1 MTARRAPV
9 PMMLQ
14 HRPSAFVSVS
24 GTALGKE
31 PSQEPVSE
39 TALGGLAENDARAAI
54 EADGYKKV
62 RAMNKAADGT
72 WRARALRGAT
82 EVALRVDSTGNVSAD

>member
-1 MTARRAPV
+1 ML
-9 PMMLQ
+9 LQ

-31 PSQEPVSE
+31 PNQKPVAE
-39 TALGGLAENDARAAI
+39 TALGGPAENDARAAI

-62 RAMNKAADGT
+62 RAINKAADGT
-72 WRARALRGAT
+72 WRARALRGTT
-82 EVALRVDSTGNVSAD
+82 EVALRVDATGSVSAD